1 MTINMKILTQ
11 EGELVF
17 YWLLKSGLDNST
29 SWLNFLDFYKKTG
42 LTSFEVVG
50 LLDEY
55 QKAGAIQ
62 IFDFH
67 ISKLFYLISYNRLKG
82 GKDKGFE
89 VASKTTELFKYL
101 SAEQIETLNKTECLY
116 IPFDRAWLDEVFWGV
131 DYGFSEGMRF
141 KIKVVDLTSFAK
153 QMSMFF
159 NRYKEDLVDS
169 SDIKETH
176 YFSYEKQKW
185 DVSIFLKQLVKAGHK
200 KTALS
205 ISAWD
210 IKPEDVTDQI
220 NFSHQYNLVPTL
232 FTMESEGLLS
242 IQNIVFPDKDGGLS
256 NGVEVVVKI
265 EPEWNSWF
273 QQEKNNKA
281 NTIELNYQEFRFA
294 EGVLF
299 RDGVSAVLIFREKT
313 LERDIME
320 TAFTKE
326 IDERIDL
333 DLFDTEIT
341 SDKKRKAFFDTA
353 RRINEKISKKFGLK
367 QRDFFVVNHSE
378 NALYRAIK

>member
-1 MTINMKILTQ
+1 
-11 EGELVF
+11 
-17 YWLLKSGLDNST
+17 
-29 SWLNFLDFYKKTG
+29 
-42 LTSFEVVG
+42 
-50 LLDEY
+50 
-55 QKAGAIQ
+55 
-62 IFDFH
+62 
-67 ISKLFYLISYNRLKG
+67 
-82 GKDKGFE
+82 
-89 VASKTTELFKYL
+89 
-101 SAEQIETLNKTECLY
+101 
-116 IPFDRAWLDEVFWGV
+116 
-131 DYGFSEGMRF
+131 
-141 KIKVVDLTSFAK
+141 
-153 QMSMFF
+153 
-159 NRYKEDLVDS
+159 
-169 SDIKETH
+169 
-176 YFSYEKQKW
+176 
-185 DVSIFLKQLVKAGHK
+185 
-200 KTALS
+200 
-205 ISAWD
+205 
-210 IKPEDVTDQI
+210 
-220 NFSHQYNLVPTL
+220 
-232 FTMESEGLLS
+232 MESEGLLS